1 VWVIFCNLAH
11 DSLTHP
17 LIELEELP
25 LGSSEADATKPPD
38 SFKAVVEAH
47 WTAVYRLLYSLTGNP
62 HDSEDLTQETF
73 LRALRR
79 WDTFKTG
86 TNLRAWLLRI
96 GTNAFFDVKRKSQT
110 LKIGPL
116 AEDVQSE
123 ELSPEVDLEN
133 KEQAAL
139 VRVALE
145 DLSELTRLVFH
156 LRVTEDLSFKEI
168 SELAEI
174 TEVAAR
180 QHMHQARTKLL
191 KRFGERFG
199 MKT

>member
-1 VWVIFCNLAH
+1 MKV
-11 DSLTHP
+11 
-17 LIELEELP
+17 LP
-25 LGSSEADATKPPD
+25 MSFAGAKAAPPPD

-47 WTAVYRLLYSLTGNP
+47 WTAVYRLLYSLTGSP

-96 GTNAFFDVKRKSQT
+96 GTNAFFDIKRKKQT

-123 ELSPEVDLEN
+123 ETSAEAQLDN
-133 KEQAAL
+133 KEQAELICA
-139 VRVALE
+139 AMQ

-168 SELAEI
+168 SVMAEI

-191 KRFGERFG
+191 KRFGDRYG
-199 MKT
+199 MDKP